1 MIGKDKVFII
11 AEAGVNH
18 NGSLDIAFM
27 LVDKA
32 KEADVDAIKFQTW
45 KTENVITKNAPKPS
59 YQLNQTD
66 ARESQYDMLK
76 KLELSYEDFQRLKAY
91 CDEKQIMFLSTA
103 DEIESAEFLNPL
115 QSIIKMGS
123 AELTDLP
130 FLKKIARF
138 GKHVILSTGM
148 GNLDEI
154 GMALKALEEGGLKK
168 QDITV
173 LHCNTAYPTPWK
185 DVNLRAMG
193 NIQETFQVM
202 VGYSDHTIGT
212 EVTLAAVALGARVVE
227 KHFTLD
233 SKMEG
238 PDHSSSIEPKDL
250 KRMVEMIRHIEQ
262 SLGKSEKKPSPSELA
277 NISQVRK
284 SIVAKTKI
292 QQGEIFS
299 EDNITV
305 KRPGTGITP
314 ASWDNIIGQK
324 AKKDFDTDEMIE
336 L

>member
-18 NGSLDIAFM
+18 NGSLGIAFK

-32 KEADVDAIKFQTW
+32 KEAGVDAIKFQTW
-45 KTENVITKNAPKPS
+45 KTENVVTKNAPKPR
-59 YQLNQTD
+59 YQLHQTD
-66 ARESQYDMLK
+66 VRESQYDMLK
-76 KLELSYEDFQRLKAY
+76 KLELSYEDFLRLKAY
-91 CDEKQIMFLSTA
+91 CDKKQILFLSTA
-103 DEIESAEFLNPL
+103 DEIESAEFLNSL
-115 QSIIKMGS
+115 QSIVKVGS

-130 FLKKIARF
+130 FLKKLARF

-148 GNLDEI
+148 ANLDEI
-154 GMALKALEEGGLKK
+154 GMALKALKEGGLKR

-173 LHCNTAYPTPWK
+173 LHCNTAYPTPWE

-193 NIQETFQVM
+193 NIRETFQVM
-202 VGYSDHTIGT
+202 VGYSDHTLGT
-212 EVTLAAVALGARVVE
+212 EITLAAVALGARVIE

-233 SKMEG
+233 MKMEG
-238 PDHSSSIEPKDL
+238 PDHKSSIEPNEL
-250 KRMVEMIRHIEQ
+250 KRMVKKIRHVEQ
-262 SLGKSEKKPSPSELA
+262 ALGRSEKKPSPSERA

-292 QQGEIFS
+292 QQGDIFS
-299 EDNITV
+299 ENNITV

-324 AKKDFDTDEMIE
+324 AIKNFGEDEMIE
-336 L
+336 I